1 MQHEKD
7 IRDLIMEKRVA
18 SGKSINQFALET
30 GIEPATLSK
39 LERKEQGMN
48 YKTLVHIALGFEDKV
63 SKLFQ
68 ELEDRHYNY

>member
-1 MQHEKD
+1 MQQKKD

-18 SGKSINQFALET
+18 SGKSINQFAIET

-48 YKTLVHIALGFEDKV
+48 YRTLVNIALGFEDKV
-63 SKLFQ
+63 SKLFK